1 LFLFHKLK
9 ITVNYAIKKIVSV
22 IPKKMHFFNFID
34 VNHINEIDDMKFESA
49 YMVDANNAIY

>member
-1 LFLFHKLK
+1 
-9 ITVNYAIKKIVSV
+9 
-22 IPKKMHFFNFID
+22 MHFFNFID